1 MALSPI
7 PFAGFPN
14 IYCPYANT
22 HGDFIITQ
30 LICGEER
37 INGCIDWT
45 TSCKHPVIWELIRFY
60 VYASPK
66 CSEGKIDIEDFVSY
80 VKIYLSHAKLNPYD
94 LENMGRMFFQFC
106 AVSNFY
112 GQYYAS
118 PTRNRRIFLAQA
130 NLSSKLL
137 EWFGENIDRLTKE
150 LTRLS

>member
-1 MALSPI
+1 M
-7 PFAGFPN
+7 FRR
-14 IYCPYANT
+14 
-22 HGDFIITQ
+22 
-30 LICGEER
+30 E
-37 INGCIDWT
+37 
-45 TSCKHPVIWELIRFY
+45 
-60 VYASPK
+60 
-66 CSEGKIDIEDFVSY
+66 IDIEDFVSY